1 PEKWAPV
8 FGKIMLQN
16 CAFRSTLARNRDAK
30 KSGRTFMRWA
40 SLLMA
45 VAVIVLVDGRA
56 EAQQPCPAP
65 RKVNVGVAVAPPN
78 VVHTAPYVAKA
89 LGLFAKHCVDAN
101 IIQFDG
107 GAAGTAVTAVG
118 QGTAISNLPD
128 SAIAQGLKARQVWGL
143 APRSPHAYVV
153 PGDIKIAAD
162 LKGRRL
168 SAAGGV
174 GGLNWLLGREV
185 LRSAGLKV
193 EDAQFISQG
202 TAGRLPGF
210 VAGQIEGV
218 ALHPEDVYLVQKQKP
233 GAHVLVMIADLMP
246 KYAFNHY
253 GAADAMIAKDR
264 DLVRDTI
271 AAMIEANRAIYRD
284 KDKVTPI
291 IVEATQKPKDAVEY
305 AIDVLTKNCVL
316 SVNEGFLRDR
326 IEWTHQNNIDNGDI
340 PPEKKLSFDQIVDF
354 KLASDA
360 VEAAGGRTSINGCK
374 DQTRASLL
382 HPTALSPGSAR

>member
-1 PEKWAPV
+1 
-8 FGKIMLQN
+8 
-16 CAFRSTLARNRDAK
+16 
-30 KSGRTFMRWA
+30 MRRV
-40 SLLMA
+40 SLLIG
-45 VAVIVLVDGRA
+45 VAVIVLTAGAA
-56 EAQQPCPAP
+56 EAQQPAAQQPCPAP

-89 LGLFAKHCVDAN
+89 LGFFAKHCVDAN

-153 PGDIKIAAD
+153 PGDIKTAAD

-340 PPEKKLSFDQIVDF
+340 PPDKKLSFDQIVDF

-374 DQTRASLL
+374 D
-382 HPTALSPGSAR
+382 

>member
-1 PEKWAPV
+1 
-8 FGKIMLQN
+8 
-16 CAFRSTLARNRDAK
+16 
-30 KSGRTFMRWA
+30 MRRV
-40 SLLMA
+40 SLLIG
-45 VAVIVLVDGRA
+45 VAVIVLTAGAA
-56 EAQQPCPAP
+56 EAQQPAAQQPCPAP

-153 PGDIKIAAD
+153 PGDIKTAAD

-374 DQTRASLL
+374 D
-382 HPTALSPGSAR
+382 

>member
-1 PEKWAPV
+1 MRGVALLTSVTVLLAVEA
-8 FGKIMLQN
+8 GS
-16 CAFRSTLARNRDAK
+16 AF
-30 KSGRTFMRWA
+30 
-40 SLLMA
+40 
-45 VAVIVLVDGRA
+45 
-56 EAQQPCPAP
+56 AQQPCPAP

-89 LGLFAKHCVDAN
+89 LGFFAKHCVDAN

-107 GAAGTAVTAVG
+107 GAAGTSVTAVG

-143 APRSPHAYVV
+143 APRPPQAYVV
-153 PGDIKIAAD
+153 PAEVKTAAD

-233 GAHVLVMIADLMP
+233 GAHVLIMIADLMP
-246 KYAFNHY
+246 MYAFNHY

-264 DLVRDTI
+264 NLVRDTI
-271 AAMIEANRAIYRD
+271 AAMIEGNRAIYRD
-284 KDKVTPI
+284 KDKVVPI
-291 IVEATQKPKDAVEY
+291 IMEATQKPKDAVEY
-305 AIDVLTKNCVL
+305 AVDVLTKNCIL
-316 SVNEGFLRDR
+316 SVNEGFVRAR
-326 IEWTHQNNIDNGDI
+326 TEWSHQNNIDNGDI
-340 PPEKKLSFDQIVDF
+340 PPEKKLSFDQIADL

-360 VEAAGGRTSINGCK
+360 VDAAGGRTTINNCK
-374 DQTRASLL
+374 D
-382 HPTALSPGSAR
+382 